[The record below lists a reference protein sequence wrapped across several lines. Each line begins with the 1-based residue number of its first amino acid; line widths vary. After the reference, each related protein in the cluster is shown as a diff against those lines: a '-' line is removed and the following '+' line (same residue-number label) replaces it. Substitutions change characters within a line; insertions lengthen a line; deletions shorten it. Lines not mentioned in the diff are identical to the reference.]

1 MTFATAFHH
10 AENWF
15 FFPTTDKRY
24 DSSDPRY
31 SGLYGFIHEPDALPT
46 KEHLDR
52 WQGTI
57 VELMDNDD
65 PDLIWFDFGL
75 ELGHES
81 YKQDVGRTWA
91 GLYPDEIVSISMLG
105 DGKDLK

>member
-1 MTFATAFHH
+1 
-10 AENWF
+10 
-15 FFPTTDKRY
+15 
-24 DSSDPRY
+24 
-31 SGLYGFIHEPDALPT
+31 
-46 KEHLDR
+46 
-52 WQGTI
+52 
-57 VELMDNDD
+57 MDNDD